1 MLSFSLISLNINK
14 RIYTHKTR
22 DKCTQWN
29 KKKVREKLNAAVV
42 FDKKTHDRLLKEIPK
57 MKLITSATV
66 SERLKI
72 NGSLARSGI
81 KELLDLGKIRQVHY
95 HHAQGIYTKIVPEK
109 Q

>member
-1 MLSFSLISLNINK
+1 MEV
-14 RIYTHKTR
+14 Y
-22 DKCTQWN
+22 QWN

-72 NGSLARSGI
+72 NGSLARAGI
-81 KELLDLGKIRQVHY
+81 QELLELGKIRTVHY
-95 HHAQGIYTKIVPEK
+95 HHAQGIYTRSVGKE
-109 Q
+109 